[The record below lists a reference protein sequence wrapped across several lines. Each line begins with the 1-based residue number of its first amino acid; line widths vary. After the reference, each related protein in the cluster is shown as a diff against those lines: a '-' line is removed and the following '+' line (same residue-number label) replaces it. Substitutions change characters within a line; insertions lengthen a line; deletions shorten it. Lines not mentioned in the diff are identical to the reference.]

1 VFWLDLRGFGQG
13 RAVEVLRGFSLLCW
27 VSSPPL
33 FGEYAVLSLLATAW
47 PSVGRLLFCRGRIA
61 GSGNDDGEQHNDV
74 KLKCIISGGFVK
86 KTLLVGSLLAFGAMF
101 AAVSAQAGTV
111 AMGFIGAEG
120 NQSGGVYTF
129 PYDFTINGIGTYQLM
144 CSSFNQHIVNG
155 DQWTATVMNVA
166 NLDTNTVLVLES
178 PAAGVQG
185 YLEASYLFLQGVTAL
200 NNSNSDPEG
209 LYNWAVWDLL
219 TGQDVS
225 GGALSAG
232 DEAQVQAYLAAAVT
246 AGPGLTPA
254 QFSDVVIYTPTDMSA
269 SGPQE
274 FFGFD
279 TPVETVPEPGTV
291 ALVGFGVV
299 GLAAGMRSTKRTK

>member
-1 VFWLDLRGFGQG
+1 MKRN
-13 RAVEVLRGFSLLCW
+13 
-27 VSSPPL
+27 
-33 FGEYAVLSLLATAW
+33 
-47 PSVGRLLFCRGRIA
+47 I
-61 GSGNDDGEQHNDV
+61 
-74 KLKCIISGGFVK
+74 
-86 KTLLVGSLLAFGAMF
+86 LVGSLLVFGA
-101 AAVSAQAGTV
+101 VVAQAGTV
-111 AMGFIGAEG
+111 SMGFIGAEG

-129 PYDFTINGIGTYQLM
+129 PYDFTINGGGPYQLM

-155 DQWTATVMNVA
+155 DQWTATVLNVA
-166 NLDTNTVLVLES
+166 NLDTNTVLTLES
-178 PAAGVQG
+178 PAAGVTG
-185 YLEASYLFLQGVTAL
+185 YLEASYLFLEGVSAL

-219 TGQDVS
+219 TGSDVS

-232 DEAQVQAYLAAAVT
+232 DETQVQTYLAAAVA

-279 TPVETVPEPGTV
+279 TPVETVPEPGAM
-291 ALVGFGVV
+291 ALVGFGVMGLV
-299 GLAAGMRSTKRTK
+299 GLVRNTKRIK